1 MHSELFYQIAL
12 TLVPR
17 IGPVHA
23 KLLTEHFESAS
34 AVFKAARKALGQL
47 EGMGEVKARNIKEFD
62 DFKRVETEIRFIEK
76 HQINTYFLTD
86 KAYPQRLLNCYD
98 PPCLLYGKGEANL
111 NHPKIVAVIGTRN
124 HSVYGRQQT
133 EKLVEELKPYNVL
146 VLSGLALGID
156 AMAHKTAV
164 KHQIPTVGIMAN
176 GIDKIYPSEH
186 APLIRDMINNG
197 GGILTELLSGTQA
210 DKHFFPARNRIVAGM
225 ADVVVVVETGKKG
238 GSMITAELAN
248 GYHKDVMAMP
258 GRVTDPKSEGCN
270 HLIQT
275 NKAQLINSAAELVQF
290 MRWEESQKQTPKK
303 QRELFLN
310 LSEDENKILS
320 LISSGGQ
327 KHIDEIYL
335 KSGCSSST
343 VAGALLM
350 LELQH
355 LVRLLPGKLYES
367 I

>member
-1 MHSELFYQIAL
+1 M
-12 TLVPR
+12 
-17 IGPVHA
+17 
-23 KLLTEHFESAS
+23 
-34 AVFKAARKALGQL
+34 
-47 EGMGEVKARNIKEFD
+47 
-62 DFKRVETEIRFIEK
+62 
-76 HQINTYFLTD
+76 
-86 KAYPQRLLNCYD
+86 
-98 PPCLLYGKGEANL
+98 
-111 NHPKIVAVIGTRN
+111 VAVIGTRN
-124 HSVYGRQQT
+124 HSMYGRQQT

-156 AMAHKTAV
+156 AIAHKTAV
-164 KHQIPTVGIMAN
+164 KQQIPTIGIMAN

-186 APLIRDMINNG
+186 APLIRDMTSNG

-225 ADVVVVVETGKKG
+225 ADVVVVMETGKKG

-248 GYHKDVMAMP
+248 GYHKDVMALP

-270 HLIQT
+270 HLVQT
-275 NKAQLINSAAELVQF
+275 NKAQLINAAAELVQL
-290 MRWEESQKQTPKK
+290 MRWDEPKKQTPKA

-310 LSEDENKILS
+310 LNDDENKILS
-320 LISSGGQ
+320 LIGGYDQ
-327 KHIDEIYL
+327 IHIDEIYL

-355 LVRLLPGKLYES
+355 LVRLLPGKLYEC